1 MQQGM
6 VLRIEPLKVADYT
19 VPRRFRLAVI
29 GKMNRVDTVSIPER
43 VCVLIETDTGLGEA
57 FQNLLKIT
65 WLYENVPMRS
75 YLAQSIYKLLCVHGK
90 IIPEKELK
98 QFPSFSSTDLKE
110 SKTSK
115 HP

>member
-1 MQQGM
+1 M

-19 VPRRFRLAVI
+19 VPRRFRLTVI
-29 GKMNRVDTVSIPER
+29 RQVNRVDTVSIPER
-43 VCVLIETDTGLGEA
+43 VCVLIETDTGLGET

-65 WLYENVPMRS
+65 WFHENVPVRS
-75 YLAQSIYKLLCVHGK
+75 YLAQTFDKLLCVHGK
-90 IIPEKELK
+90 IIPEQELK
-98 QFPSFSSTDLKE
+98 QFPCSTDLKE